1 MLKRGMELLSAGD
14 DIGSAGDALTLL
26 HFDGPFRAEEHVDAG
41 AELDVAD
48 AVTSMDGVARLFV
61 ADNPAGDEAGD
72 LGEDDLAVGAFDG
85 DEVLL
90 VIGSGFFPAG
100 DKKLAGLVFDFRY
113 FAGDGRAVYMDVE
126 DVEEDADAGLG
137 TFGFNGDHHTVRWRN
152 GDGAFW
158 NLSIGITE
166 EPEAED
172 GEDQEGDAVGGFG
185 EVTGEGSADQKTER
199 VINSVDDHAKE
210 LFSQKWP

>member
-1 MLKRGMELLSAGD
+1 
-14 DIGSAGDALTLL
+14 
-26 HFDGPFRAEEHVDAG
+26 
-41 AELDVAD
+41 
-48 AVTSMDGVARLFV
+48 
-61 ADNPAGDEAGD
+61 
-72 LGEDDLAVGAFDG
+72 
-85 DEVLL
+85 
-90 VIGSGFFPAG
+90 
-100 DKKLAGLVFDFRY
+100 
-113 FAGDGRAVYMDVE
+113 MDVE

-137 TFGFNGDHHTVRWRN
+137 AFGFNGDHHTVRWRN